1 MAAQTSRPASPPA
14 PGTGPIS
21 EEDLSATRERLFSIL
36 RLSPK
41 LTSVL
46 SRDPSLL
53 GDQEYVSRNN
63 PALAQF
69 LQQHP
74 DIVRNPEFFLFSDHS
89 RPGMRLEQY
98 VFPELGYRQSPAER
112 IWSDVIPF
120 LIFVV
125 LFTAVLWLLRVILE
139 NRRWGRLLKLQS
151 DVHGKL
157 MDKFGSNQELLAY
170 MNTDAGKR
178 FLEAAPLP
186 MGSDLTTPAKM
197 SLTRILLPLQL
208 GAVLMLV
215 GTGFLFLRSRVDID
229 SQTPLLILGTLG
241 LMLGIGFII
250 SAGLAFFLA
259 RHLELL
265 PKKDGQLSAREQP

>member
-1 MAAQTSRPASPPA
+1 MAAQTSRPATASVASTA
-14 PGTGPIS
+14 PVS
-21 EEDLSATRERLFSIL
+21 EEDLTATRERLFSIL

-53 GDQEYVSRNN
+53 SDQEYVSRNN

-74 DIVRNPEFFLFSDHS
+74 DVVRNPEFFLFSDHS

-98 VFPELGYRQSPAER
+98 VFPELGYHQSPTER
-112 IWSDVIPF
+112 IWSDIIPL
-120 LIFVV
+120 LIFIC
-125 LFTAVLWLLRVILE
+125 LFTAVLWLLRVIME
-139 NRRWGRLLKLQS
+139 NRRWSRLLKLQS

-157 MDKFGSNQELLAY
+157 LDKFGNNQELLAY

-186 MGSDLTTPAKM
+186 VGSELPTSAKM

-208 GAVLMLV
+208 GVVVFLLGAAFFSLQSVPGGETAFRVLGMLGV
-215 GTGFLFLRSRVDID
+215 T
-229 SQTPLLILGTLG
+229 
-241 LMLGIGFII
+241 LGIGFII
-250 SAGLAFFLA
+250 SAGLAYFLA
-259 RHLELL
+259 RHLDLL
-265 PKKDGQLSAREQP
+265 PKKPEQLAAREQS